1 SKVCKKKPKFVERGH
16 KHPYCSRT
24 WMSSSSGP
32 SPTSTA
38 SPATPAPT
46 PTSNTCLLAGCN
58 FQAQSN
64 CYGFCDLEHAREAV
78 RLGQVEACE
87 MCRDQ
92 PRFTGSGLSRMRVG
106 GPSRKLC
113 VGCDRAARGGA
124 QLREL
129 GNKDSNPQTVYR
141 RMDYRPRRAPTVD
154 KVYQVLVPREELGRY
169 AAYRKNLNTP
179 QEIRTYHASLV
190 VCDLGTKGP
199 FLCERTSC
207 GVCTVVR
214 SSFHSFA
221 FEEQY
226 NQGRFGPGIYT
237 STNPR
242 LADRHATSCI
252 SSPYRVM
259 VACDTLLEADYQVSI
274 ANQLK
279 TESDGFLLCFLFQ
292 VSSDEPVFVGIP
304 DAINAAYV
312 IMYSM

>member
-1 SKVCKKKPKFVERGH
+1 
-16 KHPYCSRT
+16 
-24 WMSSSSGP
+24 
-32 SPTSTA
+32 
-38 SPATPAPT
+38 
-46 PTSNTCLLAGCN
+46 
-58 FQAQSN
+58 
-64 CYGFCDLEHAREAV
+64 
-78 RLGQVEACE
+78 
-87 MCRDQ
+87 
-92 PRFTGSGLSRMRVG
+92 MRVG

-129 GNKDSNPQTVYR
+129 GNKDSKFQQVRKQFIGEWTIGHEGL
-141 RMDYRPRRAPTVD
+141 PTVD

-259 VACDTLLEADYQVSI
+259 VACDTLLEADYQVS
-274 ANQLK
+274 
-279 TESDGFLLCFLFQ
+279 
-292 VSSDEPVFVGIP
+292 SDEPVFVGIP